1 MISESKNMLRVD
13 LEDFEE
19 YTAYAEYNT
28 FEVKS
33 ENDKRR
39 LIRDSY
45 SGITVLFHFVSTT
58 QQITQYCTPKKFI

>member
-1 MISESKNMLRVD
+1 MLRVD

-19 YTAYAEYNT
+19 NTAYTEYNT

-45 SGITVLFHFVSTT
+45 SGITVLFHFFSTT